1 MGIIKS
7 MISSAATAIGDGLQD
22 QFLEVIEPEDMG
34 EQTVMTRGVQVRKGR
49 GGNRRAE
56 EIISNGSVI
65 HVYDSQFMILTD
77 GGRIIDYTAEPG
89 YYTVDNYCMPS
100 MYNGELGDALT
111 ETFERMKFGGI
122 TPQTQKVYYI
132 NLQEIKGL
140 KFGTKNPV
148 NYFDNFYQAELFLR
162 AHGTYSIKIT
172 DPLKF
177 YEEVVPRNKNQLE
190 AEQISEQFRNE
201 FVEALQASINQ
212 MSVDG
217 IRISFVTSKSREL
230 SKYMADVL
238 DEAWKCSRGVE
249 IQSVAIANLSYDEES
264 KALIQMRNK
273 GAMMGDQNVRESYMQ
288 GAIARG
294 IEAAG
299 NNPSGS
305 VNGFMGLN
313 MGMASFGAGNA
324 LLWNQQ
330 QNLAQRENMKNEDS
344 VYHDGTKEWRCDCGT
359 VNEGNFCQGCGRPR
373 TQDKKWRCSC
383 GTVNEGNFCQGCGKP
398 HIKNTKW
405 RCSCGTINEGNFCQT
420 CGKPRP

>member
-1 MGIIKS
+1 
-7 MISSAATAIGDGLQD
+7 
-22 QFLEVIEPEDMG
+22 
-34 EQTVMTRGVQVRKGR
+34 
-49 GGNRRAE
+49 
-56 EIISNGSVI
+56 
-65 HVYDSQFMILTD
+65 
-77 GGRIIDYTAEPG
+77 
-89 YYTVDNYCMPS
+89 
-100 MYNGELGDALT
+100 
-111 ETFERMKFGGI
+111 
-122 TPQTQKVYYI
+122 
-132 NLQEIKGL
+132 
-140 KFGTKNPV
+140 
-148 NYFDNFYQAELFLR
+148 
-162 AHGTYSIKIT
+162 
-172 DPLKF
+172 
-177 YEEVVPRNKNQLE
+177 
-190 AEQISEQFRNE
+190 
-201 FVEALQASINQ
+201 
-212 MSVDG
+212 
-217 IRISFVTSKSREL
+217 
-230 SKYMADVL
+230 MADVL